1 MSFLVPDYIN
11 RDLPLT
17 SNQRKAIRKEAWKL
31 WMKDWRNVLVYV
43 AVIAVVLGGALV
55 LGWFIGRS
63 GLVLPA
69 ATLLFILVLYTAL
82 AWFANALFYRFRF
95 APLVRQV
102 IQRYGYEI
110 CIKCGHWMRGLTTD
124 TERCPECGAR
134 RGNTRPARRCGVT
147 A

>member
-55 LGWFIGRS
+55 LGWFI
-63 GLVLPA
+63 
-69 ATLLFILVLYTAL
+69 
-82 AWFANALFYRFRF
+82 
-95 APLVRQV
+95 APLRFGPTGRHFAVYLGPVHRTRMVRQRAV
-102 IQRYGYEI
+102 LQIPIRTA
-110 CIKCGHWMRGLTTD
+110 GLTSD
-124 TERCPECGAR
+124 
-134 RGNTRPARRCGVT
+134 PAVRV
-147 A
+147 